1 MTYLLIGFH
10 PDGAVQILD
19 KMWFDQ
25 ADYTPCKWKIAID
38 NRLAHQKRPVLI
50 PLAAF
55 GFLGINARK

>member
-1 MTYLLIGFH
+1 
-10 PDGAVQILD
+10 
-19 KMWFDQ
+19 MWFDQ